1 MFDDVVDFVRSI
13 YGKEGLIPLHEPL
26 LIGNEKKYL
35 NECIDSTF
43 VSSVGEFVDKFE
55 VKIAE
60 LANLAHE
67 NNIPLIVDLGSGSI
81 ADYKYFGL
89 PFEKMINEYVKSE
102 ADIISFSGDKLLGGP
117 QAGILV
123 GKKHLIKIMK

>member
-26 LIGNEKKYL
+26 FIGNEKKYL

-55 VKIAE
+55 EKNAE
-60 LANLAHE
+60 YTA
-67 NNIPLIVDLGSGSI
+67 S
-81 ADYKYFGL
+81 KYAVATT
-89 PFEKMINEYVKSE
+89 NCT
-102 ADIISFSGDKLLGGP
+102 ADIDIALL
-117 QAGILV
+117 I
-123 GKKHLIKIMK
+123 